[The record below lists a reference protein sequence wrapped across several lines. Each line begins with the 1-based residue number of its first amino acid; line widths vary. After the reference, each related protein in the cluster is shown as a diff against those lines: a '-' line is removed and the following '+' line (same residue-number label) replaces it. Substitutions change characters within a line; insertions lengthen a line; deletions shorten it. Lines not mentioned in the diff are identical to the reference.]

1 MLVPMPMLVP
11 MQVLV
16 FVPMF
21 VPMFVLVLESGG
33 KLIDSF
39 FEVLGSPTPCGIS
52 YWRVVDYILQRLS
65 STSTAALSTSTAA
78 LSTST
83 AALSTKKSTSGQP
96 MNEKRL
102 TLLRISLLWII
113 EGYGLLNTEWSIR
126 PFP

>member
-1 MLVPMPMLVP
+1 MPMLVP

-21 VPMFVLVLESGG
+21 VPMFVLVLVLVLVLESGG

-65 STSTAALSTSTAA
+65 STSTAA

>member
-16 FVPMF
+16 F

-65 STSTAALSTSTAA
+65 STSTAALST
-78 LSTST
+78 
-83 AALSTKKSTSGQP
+83 KKSTSGQP

>member
-1 MLVPMPMLVP
+1 
-11 MQVLV
+11 
-16 FVPMF
+16 
-21 VPMFVLVLESGG
+21 
-33 KLIDSF
+33 
-39 FEVLGSPTPCGIS
+39 
-52 YWRVVDYILQRLS
+52 LQRLS
-65 STSTAALSTSTAA
+65 STSTAA